1 MRLIKI
7 NNMTNKQAEIQ
18 LRRLIF
24 ELDVLDDEDFN
35 ADNREKIQEAI
46 KLLEK

>member
-1 MRLIKI
+1 
-7 NNMTNKQAEIQ
+7 MTNKQAEIQ